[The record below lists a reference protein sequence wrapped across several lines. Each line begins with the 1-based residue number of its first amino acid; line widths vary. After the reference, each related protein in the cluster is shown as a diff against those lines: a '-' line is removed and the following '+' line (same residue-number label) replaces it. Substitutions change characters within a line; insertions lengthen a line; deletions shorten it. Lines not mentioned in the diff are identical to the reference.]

1 MIKNAKMKLDEER
14 KKRLLYI
21 PYLTNQNEE
30 KLAAF
35 FWNELV
41 KDQERMKQQSAYEMN
56 DIELAQRF
64 AEFVSNKTF

>member
-1 MIKNAKMKLDEER
+1 MNLDEER